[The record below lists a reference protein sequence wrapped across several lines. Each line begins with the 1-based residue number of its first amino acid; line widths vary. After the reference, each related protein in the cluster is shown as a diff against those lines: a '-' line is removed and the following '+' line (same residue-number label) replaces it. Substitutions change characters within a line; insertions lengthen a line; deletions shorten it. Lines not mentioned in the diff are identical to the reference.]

1 MELKNHSLIKQINRA
16 KILNAIRLHAPIAR
30 AQIAERTKLD
40 RKSLTNFISEFL
52 QEGIVEEAGKKEQA
66 MGRPFTMLQFKNAA
80 VLGIHIAPDRIC
92 GIMMDFHGK
101 IVSSH
106 EVEYPLYVER
116 KKILSL
122 AKKIY
127 FNLKGS
133 SDKKI
138 YGVGVC
144 VPGVLETSTGTIKAS
159 VNIPDIEG
167 ANLRDEFSKFISE
180 PLLFEDASR
189 SKALAEKWFGL
200 GRSYSEFVCVD
211 LNIGVGMGIINNR
224 FLYKGAGDYAGEIG
238 HIVIQSNG
246 RRCRCGNT
254 GCLETYLSRKVLLEE
269 INLILKENYLRFD
282 DVPES
287 SDKKLEKL
295 LKEAGLKLGIAL
307 GAVVNILSP
316 RVIILNG
323 PIVSRF
329 EKILLPAT
337 ESGIKNNCIS
347 EPFKRTKLLA
357 SKLENSPCLG
367 AASVALSSIFEVPGH
382 FYV

>member
-52 QEGIVEEAGKKEQA
+52 SEELVEEAGKKEQA
-66 MGRPFTMLQFKNAA
+66 MGRPFTMLQFKNDA
-80 VLGIHIAPDRIC
+80 VIGIHIAPDRIC

-106 EVEYPLYVER
+106 EVEYPLYAER
-116 KKILSL
+116 KKILAL

-127 FNLKGS
+127 FSLKNGT
-133 SDKKI
+133 DRRI
-138 YGVGVC
+138 YGVGIC
-144 VPGVLETSTGTIKAS
+144 VPGVLETDTGTIKAS
-159 VNIPDIEG
+159 VNMPDIEG
-167 ANLRDEFSKFISE
+167 ANLREEFSKFITE

-200 GRSYSEFVCVD
+200 GKNYSEFVCVD

-238 HIVIQSNG
+238 HIVIERNG
-246 RRCRCGNT
+246 RKCRCGNT
-254 GCLETYLSRKVLLEE
+254 GCMETYLSRKVLMEE
-269 INLILKENYLRFD
+269 INSTLNENYLRFD
-282 DVPES
+282 DVPEEA
-287 SDKKLEKL
+287 DKKLEKH
-295 LKEAGLKLGIAL
+295 LKEAGFKLGVAL

-316 RVIILNG
+316 KVIILNG
-323 PIVSRF
+323 PLVARF
-329 EKILLPAT
+329 KHILLPST
-337 ESGIKNNCIS
+337 EAGIKQNCIS

-357 SKLENSPCLG
+357 SNLDNSPSLG
-367 AASVALSSIFEVPGH
+367 AASIALSTIFEVPGH
-382 FYV
+382 YYV